1 MRKLQFWVV
10 RLRLGEVNTFLC
22 LTEFIVLLDDKS
34 DEIKAISEK
43 TIINHI
49 HSLCGKISHYFSA
62 ET

>member
-1 MRKLQFWVV
+1 MGKLQFWIV
-10 RLRLGEVNTFLC
+10 RLQLGEVNTFLC

-49 HSLCGKISHYFSA
+49 HSLRGKISHYFSA